1 MNRKNMN
8 LENIA
13 KSYFAAFEQ
22 KKIEVLEG
30 MFHENVS
37 LKDWN
42 ISAVG
47 KQDVLSA
54 NASIFKAVD
63 VLKVDVENLYVANMT
78 VIAELSIYANN
89 DPAIP
94 VIDIIS
100 FADDKEDLKITS
112 IVAYRGN

>member
-1 MNRKNMN
+1 
-8 LENIA
+8 
-13 KSYFAAFEQ
+13 
-22 KKIEVLEG
+22 
-30 MFHENVS
+30 
-37 LKDWN
+37 
-42 ISAVG
+42 
-47 KQDVLSA
+47 
-54 NASIFKAVD
+54 
-63 VLKVDVENLYVANMT
+63 MT